1 MRKEEKASQGSCRT
15 VGEKVK
21 EEQDSQVFLLTA
33 WVRMEP
39 ENLGGEAD
47 LGRRK
52 VNLAS
57 DML

>member
-1 MRKEEKASQGSCRT
+1 MRKEERASHGSCGA
-15 VGEKVK
+15 VGEKV
-21 EEQDSQVFLLTA
+21 EGQQVSQVFLLTA
-33 WVRMEP
+33 WVRVEP
-39 ENLGGEAD
+39 ENLGGEAE